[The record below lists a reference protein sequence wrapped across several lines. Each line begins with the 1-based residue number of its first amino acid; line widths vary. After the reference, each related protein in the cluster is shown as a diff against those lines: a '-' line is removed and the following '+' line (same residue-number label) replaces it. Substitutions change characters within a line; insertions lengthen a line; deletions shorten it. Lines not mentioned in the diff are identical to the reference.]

1 MLTYFIFSWNREF
14 ADHFCSLMVNTMTE
28 AIKGSHVADDVLFE
42 EVKSHA
48 VFCLEKAEQVI
59 GKEDILNQV

>member
-1 MLTYFIFSWNREF
+1 
-14 ADHFCSLMVNTMTE
+14 MVQSMTE

-48 VFCLEKAEQVI
+48 VFCLEKAAQVY
-59 GKEDILNQV
+59 GKDDILEKVSRVNFEHMKIH